1 MNIFSSSYIDNMVE
15 DAAAILEGKTPS
27 ERKQFLR
34 DRVQSLRDR
43 MAKNK
48 QKMVDSSLEPDEK
61 SRLKF
66 QNDAM
71 AKEMAWLNSK
81 LNAPIS

>member
-1 MNIFSSSYIDNMVE
+1 MNIFSSSYRDSMVE
-15 DAAAILEGKTPS
+15 DAAAILEGKTPA

-43 MAKNK
+43 MDKNK
-48 QKMVDSSLEPDEK
+48 EKMRDASLEAEEK
-61 SRLKF
+61 RRLKF

-71 AKEMAWLNSK
+71 NKEITWLNSK
-81 LNAPIS
+81 LNAPIA

>member
-1 MNIFSSSYIDNMVE
+1 MNIFSSMYSDRMIE
-15 DAAAILEGKTPS
+15 DAAAILEGKTPA

-43 MAKNK
+43 MDKNK
-48 QKMVDSSLEPDEK
+48 QKMRDSSLEPEEK

-71 AKEMAWLNSK
+71 TKEMSWLNSK
-81 LNAPIS
+81 LNAPIA

>member
-1 MNIFSSSYIDNMVE
+1 MNPFTNYHTDHMVE
-15 DAAAILEGKTPS
+15 DAAAILEGKTPA

-34 DRVQSLRDR
+34 DRVQGLRDR

-48 QKMVDSSLEPDEK
+48 EKMQDASLEAAEK

-71 AKEMAWLNSK
+71 TKEITWLNSK
-81 LNAPIS
+81 LNAPTV

>member
-1 MNIFSSSYIDNMVE
+1 MNIFSSSYIDSMIE
-15 DAAAILEGKTPS
+15 DAVAILEGKTPA

-43 MAKNK
+43 MDKNK
-48 QKMVDSSLEPDEK
+48 EKMRDSSLEPEEK

-71 AKEMAWLNSK
+71 NKEMSWLNSK
-81 LNAPIS
+81 LNAPIA